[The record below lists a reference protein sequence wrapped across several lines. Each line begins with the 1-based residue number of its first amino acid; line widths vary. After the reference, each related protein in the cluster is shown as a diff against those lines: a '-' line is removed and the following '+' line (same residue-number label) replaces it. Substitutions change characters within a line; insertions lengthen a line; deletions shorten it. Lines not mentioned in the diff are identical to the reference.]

1 MNESHSSFMLPQ
13 IISSNRL
20 SVNLPSRAGYKSE
33 LPSLR
38 TKSAESPR
46 AQLRTTLQ
54 APQPVISRNLSPRL
68 LNKSEAVPAMQPSL
82 FTNPHVARYL
92 KKSIS

>member
-1 MNESHSSFMLPQ
+1 MNESHSSLLLPQ
-13 IISSNRL
+13 IIPSNRL
-20 SVNLPSRAGYKSE
+20 SINVPSRAGYKSE

-46 AQLRTTLQ
+46 AKLRTTLQ

-68 LNKSEAVPAMQPSL
+68 INKSEVVVAPQPSL